1 MAGGKETPRQKM
13 IGMMYL
19 VLTALLA
26 MNISKDVLN
35 AFIQINHGLNK
46 TNTIL
51 EEKSQRTIDGIN
63 KSPEGA
69 KAVPF
74 QKAVGDV
81 DKWADELIDYIET
94 MKAHVMASSSKA
106 NETGEGFDEFMIPD
120 PNDSNRKI
128 AIAPDAKNAEGK
140 LIISKPDENQN
151 NTSLL
156 IGHAPEAPR
165 ADPYSATDLKKHL
178 IEFKERLL
186 KINVQRADS
195 GAAAFTLPE
204 DLQAAINGTFN
215 FDGPFLDKDG
225 KEESW
230 EVNNFFHMPLVAVL
244 ASMTKIETD
253 VMNIKNNVCMALAQG
268 INATDMKFSDI
279 TVAVVPK
286 SGAVIKG
293 GDFEADVFLAAFNRS
308 SKSKIYIGGE
318 CDPEASPTVFPA
330 GGSPEAESDNNGK
343 CHFKRNTGGMSIGE
357 HAFKGQIE
365 YMKNGKPEYIPF
377 IIPAFYVME
386 PMAVISASKCN
397 VLYYGLDN
405 PIEVSVPGVN
415 GTITPSCQVC
425 QLSKS
430 GAAYIAKPDA
440 NVKKA
445 LISVSASVNG
455 QTKSM
460 GSKEFR
466 VKNVPSPEP
475 SFAGKSP
482 IDNTVTTGELKSQ
495 NAGAVSAALDQ
506 TFIFEGISYS
516 VTGFKLT
523 INTGS
528 VSVVKEQKTNGQ
540 LTPEMKQMLQN
551 VKPGATVAI
560 TEIKAVGPGGGTRR
574 LAPIVLKVN

>member
-46 TNTIL
+46 TNSIL

-74 QKAVGDV
+74 QKAVADV
-81 DKWADELIDYIET
+81 DKWADELIDYIEL
-94 MKAHVMASSSKA
+94 MKAHVMASSTKA
-106 NETGEGFDEFMIPD
+106 NETGEGFDEFMIPN
-120 PNDSNRKI
+120 PDSPDRKI
-128 AIAPDAKNAEGK
+128 AIAPDAKNADGK

-178 IEFKERLL
+178 IEFKERLM

-195 GAAAFTLPE
+195 GAVAFTLPE
-204 DLQAAINGTFN
+204 DLQAAIEGTFN
-215 FDGPFLDKDG
+215 FDGPYVDKDG

-286 SGAVIKG
+286 SGAIIKG

-308 SKSKIYIGGE
+308 SKSKIYISSE
-318 CDPEASPTVFPA
+318 CDPKTVPTVFPVS
-330 GGSPEAESDNNGK
+330 GSPEAESDNTGK

-386 PMAVISASKCN
+386 PMAVISASNCN
-397 VLYYGLDN
+397 VLYAGLEN
-405 PIEVSVPGVN
+405 PLEVSVPGVN
-415 GTITPSCQVC
+415 GAITATGQGC
-425 QLSKS
+425 QLSKNGS
-430 GAAYIAKPDA
+430 GYIAKPDA
-440 NVKKA
+440 GAKEA
-445 LISVSASVNG
+445 IISVSANVNG

-460 GSKEFR
+460 GSKRFR
-466 VKNVPSPEP
+466 IKQVSSPQP
-475 SFAGKSP
+475 IFADKSSSDVSISRSDLIGKASV
-482 IDNTVTTGELKSQ
+482 I
-495 NAGAVSAALDQ
+495 NAVMDPNFL
-506 TFIFEGISYS
+506 FEGIKFT
-516 VTGFKLT
+516 VTGFT
-523 INTGS
+523 FTVNTGTIQIE
-528 VSVVKEQKTNGQ
+528 KKTSGNR
-540 LTPEMKQMLQN
+540 LTAEMLQLVQS
-551 VKPGATVAI
+551 VKVGATVAI
-560 TEIKAVGPGGGTRR
+560 SNISATGPGGSRP

>member
-46 TNTIL
+46 TNSIL

-81 DKWADELIDYIET
+81 DKWADDLIDYIET

-106 NETGEGFDEFMIPD
+106 NETGEGFEEFMIDNPD
-120 PNDSNRKI
+120 SPGRKI
-128 AIAPDAKNAEGK
+128 AIAPDAKNPEGK

-165 ADPYSATDLKKHL
+165 ADEYSATDLKKHL

-204 DLQAAINGTFN
+204 DLQEAIKGTFN

-253 VMNIKNNVCMALAQG
+253 VMNIKNNV
-268 INATDMKFSDI
+268 
-279 TVAVVPK
+279 
-286 SGAVIKG
+286 
-293 GDFEADVFLAAFNRS
+293 
-308 SKSKIYIGGE
+308 
-318 CDPEASPTVFPA
+318 
-330 GGSPEAESDNNGK
+330 
-343 CHFKRNTGGMSIGE
+343 
-357 HAFKGQIE
+357 
-365 YMKNGKPEYIPF
+365 
-377 IIPAFYVME
+377 
-386 PMAVISASKCN
+386 
-397 VLYYGLDN
+397 
-405 PIEVSVPGVN
+405 
-415 GTITPSCQVC
+415 
-425 QLSKS
+425 LS
-430 GAAYIAKPDA
+430 
-440 NVKKA
+440 
-445 LISVSASVNG
+445 LIH
-455 QTKSM
+455 
-460 GSKEFR
+460 
-466 VKNVPSPEP
+466 
-475 SFAGKSP
+475 
-482 IDNTVTTGELKSQ
+482 I
-495 NAGAVSAALDQ
+495 
-506 TFIFEGISYS
+506 
-516 VTGFKLT
+516 
-523 INTGS
+523 
-528 VSVVKEQKTNGQ
+528 
-540 LTPEMKQMLQN
+540 
-551 VKPGATVAI
+551 
-560 TEIKAVGPGGGTRR
+560 
-574 LAPIVLKVN
+574 

>member
-35 AFIQINHGLNK
+35 AFIQINKGLNK
-46 TNTIL
+46 TNSIL

-74 QKAVGDV
+74 QKAVGEV
-81 DKWADELIDYIET
+81 DKWADDLIDYIEL
-94 MKAHVMASSSKA
+94 MKAHVMASSGKA
-106 NETGEGFDEFMIPD
+106 NETGEGFEEYLIDSPD
-120 PNDSNRKI
+120 SPGRKI

-165 ADPYSATDLKKHL
+165 TEEFSAADLKKHL

-204 DLQAAINGTFN
+204 DLQAAIKGTFN

-318 CDPEASPTVFPA
+318 CDPESTPTVFPA
-330 GGSPEAESDNNGK
+330 SGSPEAESDNNGK

-365 YMKNGKPEYIPF
+365 YMKNGKPDYIPF

-397 VLYYGLDN
+397 VLYSGLEN

-415 GTITPSCQVC
+415 GTITPSCQGC
-425 QLSKS
+425 QLTKS

-445 LISVSASVNG
+445 VISVSATVNG
-455 QTKSM
+455 QNKNM

-466 VKNVPSPEP
+466 VKNVPSPDP
-475 SFAGKSP
+475 VFAGKKP
-482 IDNTVTTGELKSQ
+482 MDNTISRGELIS
-495 NAGAVSAALDQ
+495 NGTVAAVLDQ
-506 TFIFEGISYS
+506 SFIFEGINYS
-516 VTGFKLT
+516 VTGFSLT

-528 VSVVKEQKTNGQ
+528 VTVEKKSTNSQ
-540 LTPEMKQMLQN
+540 FTAEMKQLLQN
-551 VKPGATVAI
+551 VKPGATVALTNI
-560 TEIKAVGPGGGTRR
+560 TAVGPGGGSRR

>member
-1 MAGGKETPRQKM
+1 M
-13 IGMMYL
+13 
-19 VLTALLA
+19 
-26 MNISKDVLN
+26 
-35 AFIQINHGLNK
+35 
-46 TNTIL
+46 
-51 EEKSQRTIDGIN
+51 
-63 KSPEGA
+63 
-69 KAVPF
+69 PF

-81 DKWADELIDYIET
+81 DKWADELIDYIEL
-94 MKAHVMASSSKA
+94 MKAHVMASSGKA
-106 NETGEGFDEFMIPD
+106 NETGEGFEEYLIDNPD
-120 PNDSNRKI
+120 SPGRKI

-165 ADPYSATDLKKHL
+165 TEEFSASDLKKHL

-204 DLQAAINGTFN
+204 DLQEAIKGTFN

-286 SGAVIKG
+286 NGAVIKG

-318 CDPEASPTVFPA
+318 CDPESTPTVFPA
-330 GGSPEAESDNNGK
+330 SGSPEAESDNNGK

-397 VLYYGLDN
+397 VLYSGLEN

-415 GTITPSCQVC
+415 GTITPSCQGC
-425 QLSKS
+425 QLTKS

-445 LISVSASVNG
+445 VISVSATVNG
-455 QTKSM
+455 QNKNM

-466 VKNVPSPEP
+466 VKNVPSPDP
-475 SFAGKSP
+475 VFAGKKP
-482 IDNTVTTGELKSQ
+482 MDNTISRGELIS
-495 NAGAVSAALDQ
+495 NGTVAAVLDQ
-506 TFIFEGISYS
+506 SFIFEGINYS
-516 VTGFKLT
+516 VTGFSLT

-528 VSVVKEQKTNGQ
+528 VTVEKKSTNSQ
-540 LTPEMKQMLQN
+540 FTAEMKQLLQN
-551 VKPGATVAI
+551 VKPGATVALTNI
-560 TEIKAVGPGGGTRR
+560 TAVGPGGGSRR